1 MNLARINEIS
11 PQKDSTGKMPVLF
24 LGHGSPMNAIEDN
37 EFTRGFRKIA
47 ETLPKP
53 AAILCISAHWE
64 TRGTFVTAMEKP
76 PTIHDFGGFPKKL
89 FEVQYPA
96 DGSPELAGRIKDI
109 LTRTEAGLDL
119 RWGLDHGAWSVL
131 RHLYPDAD
139 VPVVQMS
146 LDYLQTIR
154 HHYDLAG
161 ELAALRRKGILIVG
175 SGNMIHNLGMIAWD
189 RLDDNEYGY
198 DWAMETSEK
207 IKKKI
212 LEGNHRQ
219 LVEYHSLDSSFRLAV
234 PTPEHYL
241 PLLYVLALQEKN
253 ENLTLFNDKL
263 VAGSISMTSI
273 KVG

>member
-1 MNLARINEIS
+1 MSLINKIS
-11 PQKDSTGKMPVLF
+11 RDKDSMEKLPVLF

-37 EFTRGFRKIA
+37 EFTRGFRKVA
-47 ETLPKP
+47 ETFPKP

-64 TRGTFVTAMEKP
+64 TRGTHLTAMEKP

-89 FEVQYPA
+89 FEVRYPA
-96 DGSPELAGRIKDI
+96 DGSPELARLAKDT
-109 LTRTEAGLDL
+109 LRRTEAGLDQK
-119 RWGLDHGAWSVL
+119 WGLDHGAWSVL
-131 RHLYPDAD
+131 KHMYPEAD

-154 HHYDLAG
+154 HHYDLAS
-161 ELAALRRKGILIVG
+161 ELAMLRRKGILIVG
-175 SGNMIHNLGMIAWD
+175 SGNMIHNLGMVAWD
-189 RLDDNEYGY
+189 RLNDDDYGY
-198 DWAMETSEK
+198 DWAVETSET

-212 LEGNHRQ
+212 LEGDHRH
-219 LVEYHSLDSSFRLAV
+219 LIEYQSLERSFRLAV

-253 ENLTLFNDKL
+253 EKLTMFNDKL

-273 KVG
+273 KIG